1 MLYSGP
7 AFSVTALGD
16 GLVEL
21 KFDLAGESINK
32 LSKAA
37 LQDFDAATQAIA
49 RDKGI
54 QGVVVTSGKG
64 VFIVGADITE
74 FGAMFAAGEESIAKN
89 VIEVNRML
97 SRFEDLP
104 VPTVAA
110 INGVCLGGGLE
121 LALAC
126 DYRVM
131 STAASVGFPE
141 VKLGIF
147 PGFGGSVR
155 MPRVI
160 GIDNAVEWI
169 CSGSDKKP
177 DAALKDGAVD
187 AVVAPEAL
195 REAAIAM
202 VKQAI
207 AGRLDWKAR
216 RAEKLA
222 PVKLNKM
229 EQTMAFNSSLGF
241 VSAQAGPNYPAPV
254 LAIKSMQESATLGR
268 DAALEVEGKYFAKAA
283 VTPQANAL
291 VGVFVADQ
299 VVKKA
304 SGAWEKKSTKQIGQ
318 AAVLGA
324 GIMGGG
330 IAYQTALKGTP
341 IIMKD
346 IAEPALALGMNE
358 AGKLLA
364 KQVEKGRSTP
374 EKMSQTLGR
383 IRPTL
388 NYGDFGSVDI
398 IIEAVVE
405 NPKVKKAVF
414 AEVEGLV
421 REDTIIASNTST
433 ISISFLAEGLKRPQN
448 FVGMHF
454 FNPVHMMPLVEV
466 IRGKQSSDAAV
477 AATVKLA
484 SKMGKTPIVVND
496 CPGFMVNRV
505 LFPYFAGFHLLLRDG
520 ADFQAIDKAMEKFG
534 WPMGP
539 AYLMDV
545 VGMDTAVHAAAVMAE
560 GFPDRMKPDFKGA
573 TEVLVEN
580 KRFGQKN
587 GKGYYVYA
595 PDKKGKPKKSVDPA
609 TYELIAPV
617 CGPRK
622 EFAPE
627 EIVAR
632 CMVPMVNEV
641 ARCLEEK
648 IVASPYEADMALLYG
663 IGFPPFRGGA
673 CRYVDQMGVGE
684 LRRAGRQVR
693 VARQALRR
701 AEAAARHGRRRQEVL
716 RLTPAPTNTR
726 RDQDESQ
733 SSRCRHHRWRPLR
746 HGPLQ
751 GRHVP

>member
-7 AFSVTALGD
+7 AFSATAVGD
-16 GLVEL
+16 GIVEL
-21 KFDLAGESINK
+21 KFDLTGDSVNK
-32 LSKAA
+32 LNQAA
-37 LQDFDAATQAIA
+37 LRDFDAATQAIA
-49 RDKGI
+49 KDSSVKGVI
-54 QGVVVTSGKG
+54 VTSGKP
-64 VFIVGADITE
+64 VFIVGADVTE
-74 FGAMFAAGEESIAKN
+74 FGGMFAAGEEGVAKG
-89 VIEVNRML
+89 VLEVNRML

-160 GIDNAVEWI
+160 GIDNAIEWI
-169 CSGSDKKP
+169 AAGADKKP
-177 DAALKDGAVD
+177 DVALKDGAVD
-187 AVVAPEAL
+187 AVVAPEKLRDAAL
-195 REAAIAM
+195 AM
-202 VKQAI
+202 VRQAI
-207 AGRLDWKAR
+207 DGKLDWKAK

-222 PVKLNKM
+222 PVKLNGI
-229 EQTMAFNSSLGF
+229 EQLMAFNSAMAVVG
-241 VSAQAGPNYPAPV
+241 AQAGPNYPAPMLV
-254 LAIKSMQESATLGR
+254 LRSMQEGATKGR
-268 DAALEVEGKYFAKAA
+268 DEALVIEGKAFAKAA

-291 VGVFVADQ
+291 IGLFLADQ
-299 VVKKA
+299 VVKKTA
-304 SGAWEKKSTKQIGQ
+304 GTWAKKATAEIKQ

-330 IAYQTALKGTP
+330 IAYQSASKGTP

-346 IAEPALALGMNE
+346 IRSEALDIGMNE
-358 AGKLLA
+358 AGKLLS
-364 KQVEKGRSTP
+364 KQVEKGRMKP
-374 EKMSQTLGR
+374 EAMSATLSR

-388 NYGDFGSVDI
+388 NYGDFKEADI
-398 IIEAVVE
+398 VIEAVVE

-414 AEVEGLV
+414 AELEGLI

-433 ISISFLAEGLKRPQN
+433 ISITFLAEGLKRPQN

-477 AATVKLA
+477 ATTVKLA
-484 SKMGKTPIVVND
+484 QKMGKTPIVVND
-496 CPGFMVNRV
+496 CPGFLVNRV
-505 LFPYFAGFHLLLRDG
+505 LFPYFAGFHMLLRDG
-520 ADFQAIDKAMEKFG
+520 ADFQAVDKAMERFG

-545 VGMDTAVHAAAVMAE
+545 VGMDTAVHAAGVMAE
-560 GFPDRMKPDFKGA
+560 GFPDRMQPDF
-573 TEVLVEN
+573 TSTTQVLVEQ
-580 KRFGQKN
+580 KRYGQKT
-587 GKGYYVYA
+587 GKGYYSYE
-595 PDKKGKPKKSVDPA
+595 PDKKGKPKKSPDPA
-609 TYELIAPV
+609 TYELVKGVVAE
-617 CGPRK
+617 RR

-632 CMVPMVNEV
+632 CMVPMVNEI
-641 ARCLEEK
+641 ARCLEDK
-648 IVASPYEADMALLYG
+648 IVATPQEADMSLIYG

-673 CRYVDQMGVGE
+673 CRYVDQMGAANFVALADKYASLGKLYDAPRL
-684 LRRAGRQVR
+684 LRDMAAGNRKFF
-693 VARQALRR
+693 
-701 AEAAARHGRRRQEVL
+701 G
-716 RLTPAPTNTR
+716 
-726 RDQDESQ
+726 
-733 SSRCRHHRWRPLR
+733 
-746 HGPLQ
+746 
-751 GRHVP
+751 

>member
-7 AFSVTALGD
+7 AFSVTALED
-16 GLVEL
+16 GIVEL
-21 KFDLAGESINK
+21 KFDLAGESVNK
-32 LSKAA
+32 LSQAA
-37 LQDFDAATQAIA
+37 LRDFDAATQAIA
-49 RDKGI
+49 KDGTVK
-54 QGVVVTSGKG
+54 GVVVTSGKA

-74 FGAMFAAGEESIAKN
+74 FGAMFAAGEEAIARGLL
-89 VIEVNRML
+89 EVNRIL
-97 SRFEDLP
+97 CRFEDLP
-104 VPTVAA
+104 VPTVIA

-121 LALAC
+121 LALAG

-155 MPRVI
+155 MPRII

-169 CSGSDKKP
+169 CAGADKKP

-187 AVVAPEAL
+187 AVVAPDQV
-195 REAAIAM
+195 RDAAIAM
-202 VKQAI
+202 VKQCI
-207 AGRLDWKAR
+207 AGKLDWQGR
-216 RAEKLA
+216 RAAKLA
-222 PVKLNKM
+222 PLKLNQI
-229 EQTMAFNSSLGF
+229 EQTMAFNSSLAF
-241 VSAQAGPNYPAPV
+241 VGAQAGPNYPAPI
-254 LAIKSMQESATLGR
+254 LAIKNMQEAATLGR
-268 DAALEVEGKYFAKAA
+268 DAALEVEAKYFAKAA

-291 VGVFVADQ
+291 IGVFMADQ
-299 VVKKA
+299 GVKKA
-304 SGAWEKKSTKQIGQ
+304 AGTWEKKSRKEIKQ

-330 IAYQTALKGTP
+330 IAYQSAYKGTP

-346 IAEPALALGMNE
+346 IRDEALALGMNE
-358 AGKLLA
+358 AGKLLS
-364 KQVEKGRSTP
+364 KQVDKGRMTP
-374 EKMSQTLGR
+374 AKMSETLAR
-383 IRPTL
+383 IRPSL

-421 REDTIIASNTST
+421 RDDTIIASNTST
-433 ISISFLAEGLKRPQN
+433 ISISFLAQGLQRPQN

-454 FNPVHMMPLVEV
+454 FNPVNMMPLVEV
-466 IRGKQSSDAAV
+466 IRGKQSSDEAV

-484 SKMGKTPIVVND
+484 SKMGKTPVVVND
-496 CPGFMVNRV
+496 CPGFFVNRV
-505 LFPYFAGFHLLLRDG
+505 LFPYFAGFHMLLRDG
-520 ADFQAIDKAMEKFG
+520 ADFVAVDKVMEKFG

-545 VGMDTAVHAAAVMAE
+545 VGMDTAVHAAEVMAQ
-560 GFPDRMKPDFKGA
+560 GFPDRMRHDWKN
-573 TEVLVEN
+573 TTQVLVEN
-580 KRFGQKN
+580 QRFGQKN

-609 TYELIAPV
+609 TYELIKDVVAA
-617 CGPRK
+617 RK
-622 EFAPE
+622 EFKPE
-627 EIVAR
+627 EIIAT

-648 IVASPYEADMALLYG
+648 IVASAYEADMSLLYG

-673 CRYVDQMGVGE
+673 CRYVDQMGAANFVAMADRLAPLGKLFE
-684 LRRAGRQVR
+684 APQLLRDM
-693 VARQALRR
+693 
-701 AEAAARHGRRRQEVL
+701 AASGKKFF
-716 RLTPAPTNTR
+716 
-726 RDQDESQ
+726 
-733 SSRCRHHRWRPLR
+733 
-746 HGPLQ
+746 G
-751 GRHVP
+751 

>member
-7 AFSVTALGD
+7 AFSAAALDD
-16 GLVEL
+16 GIVEL
-21 KFDLAGESINK
+21 KFDLTGDSVNK
-32 LSKAA
+32 LNQTA
-37 LQDFDAATQAIA
+37 LRDFDAATQAIA
-49 RDKGI
+49 KDPSVKGVI
-54 QGVVVTSGKG
+54 VTSGKP
-64 VFIVGADITE
+64 VFIVGADVTE
-74 FGAMFAAGEESIAKN
+74 FGGMFAGGEEAVAKS
-89 VIEVNRML
+89 VLEVNRML

-104 VPTVAA
+104 FPTVAA

-126 DYRVM
+126 DYRVA
-131 STAASVGFPE
+131 STAASMGFPE

-169 CSGSDKKP
+169 ATGSDKKP

-187 AVVAPEAL
+187 AVVAPEQLRDAAL
-195 REAAIAM
+195 AL

-207 AGRLDWKAR
+207 AGKLDWKAK

-222 PVKLNKM
+222 PVKLNAI
-229 EQTMAFNSSLGF
+229 EQMMAFTSSMAVVGGK
-241 VSAQAGPNYPAPV
+241 AGPNYPAPM
-254 LAIKSMQESATLGR
+254 LALRSMQESAGKGR
-268 DAALEVEGKYFAKAA
+268 DDALAIEAKYFAKAA

-291 VGVFVADQ
+291 IGLFLADQ
-299 VVKKA
+299 IVKKTA
-304 SGAWEKKSTKQIGQ
+304 GGWSKKTTKEIKQ

-330 IAYQTALKGTP
+330 IAYQSAVKGTP

-346 IAEPALALGMNE
+346 IRSDALDLGMNE
-358 AGKLLA
+358 AGKLLSG
-364 KQVEKGRSTP
+364 QVEKGRI
-374 EKMSQTLGR
+374 KADAMSATLSR

-388 NYGDFGSVDI
+388 NYGDFKDVDI

-414 AEVEGLV
+414 AELEGLI

-466 IRGKQSSDAAV
+466 IRGKLSSDEAV

-484 SKMGKTPIVVND
+484 QKMGKTPVVVND
-496 CPGFMVNRV
+496 CPGFFVNRV
-505 LFPYFAGFHLLLRDG
+505 LFPYFAGFHMLLRDG
-520 ADFQAIDKAMEKFG
+520 ADFMAVDKAMEKFG

-545 VGMDTAVHAAAVMAE
+545 VGMDTAVHAAGVMAE
-560 GFPDRMKPDFKGA
+560 GFPDRMKPDFKS
-573 TEVLVEN
+573 TTQVLVEH
-580 KRFGQKN
+580 KRYGQKS
-587 GKGYYVYA
+587 GKGYYSYA
-595 PDKKGKPKKSVDPA
+595 PDKKGRPKKSPDPETA
-609 TYELIAPV
+609 ELIKDVVAA
-617 CGPRK
+617 RK
-622 EFAPE
+622 DFAPE

-648 IVASPYEADMALLYG
+648 IVASPQEADMALIYG

-673 CRYVDQMGVGE
+673 CRYVDQTGAANFVALADKYAALGKQYE
-684 LRRAGRQVR
+684 PPKLLRDMATSGKKF
-693 VARQALRR
+693 L
-701 AEAAARHGRRRQEVL
+701 G
-716 RLTPAPTNTR
+716 
-726 RDQDESQ
+726 
-733 SSRCRHHRWRPLR
+733 
-746 HGPLQ
+746 
-751 GRHVP
+751 

>member
-1 MLYSGP
+1 
-7 AFSVTALGD
+7 
-16 GLVEL
+16 
-21 KFDLAGESINK
+21 
-32 LSKAA
+32 
-37 LQDFDAATQAIA
+37 
-49 RDKGI
+49 
-54 QGVVVTSGKG
+54 
-64 VFIVGADITE
+64 
-74 FGAMFAAGEESIAKN
+74 
-89 VIEVNRML
+89 ML

-104 VPTVAA
+104 CPTVAA

-126 DYRVM
+126 DYRVA
-131 STAASVGFPE
+131 STAASMGFPE

-169 CSGSDKKP
+169 ATGSDKKP

-187 AVVAPEAL
+187 AVVAPEQLRDAAL
-195 REAAIAM
+195 AL

-207 AGRLDWKAR
+207 AGKLDWKAK

-222 PVKLNKM
+222 PVKLNAI
-229 EQTMAFNSSLGF
+229 EQMMAFTSSMAVVGGK
-241 VSAQAGPNYPAPV
+241 AGPNYPAPM
-254 LAIKSMQESATLGR
+254 LALRSMQESAGKGR
-268 DAALEVEGKYFAKAA
+268 DDALAIEAKYFAKAA

-291 VGVFVADQ
+291 IGLFLADQ
-299 VVKKA
+299 IVKKTA
-304 SGAWEKKSTKQIGQ
+304 GGWSKKTTKEIKQ

-330 IAYQTALKGTP
+330 IAYQSAVKGTP

-346 IAEPALALGMNE
+346 IRSDALDLGMNE
-358 AGKLLA
+358 AGKLLSG
-364 KQVEKGRSTP
+364 QVEKGRI
-374 EKMSQTLGR
+374 KADAMSATLSR

-388 NYGDFGSVDI
+388 NYGDFKDVDI

-414 AEVEGLV
+414 AELEGLI

-466 IRGKQSSDAAV
+466 IRGKLSSDEAV

-484 SKMGKTPIVVND
+484 QKMGKTPVVVND
-496 CPGFMVNRV
+496 CPGFFVNRV
-505 LFPYFAGFHLLLRDG
+505 LFPYFAGFHMLLRDG
-520 ADFQAIDKAMEKFG
+520 ADFMAVDKAMEKFG

-545 VGMDTAVHAAAVMAE
+545 VGMDTAVHAAGVMAE
-560 GFPDRMKPDFKGA
+560 GFPDRMKPDFKS
-573 TEVLVEN
+573 TTQVLVEH
-580 KRFGQKN
+580 KRYGQKS
-587 GKGYYVYA
+587 GKGYYSYA
-595 PDKKGKPKKSVDPA
+595 PDKKGRPKKSPDPETA
-609 TYELIAPV
+609 ELIKDVVAA
-617 CGPRK
+617 RK
-622 EFAPE
+622 DFAPE

-648 IVASPYEADMALLYG
+648 IVASPQEADMALIYG

-673 CRYVDQMGVGE
+673 CRYVDQTGAANFVALADKYAALGKQYE
-684 LRRAGRQVR
+684 APKLLRDMATSGKKF
-693 VARQALRR
+693 L
-701 AEAAARHGRRRQEVL
+701 G
-716 RLTPAPTNTR
+716 
-726 RDQDESQ
+726 
-733 SSRCRHHRWRPLR
+733 
-746 HGPLQ
+746 
-751 GRHVP
+751 